1 MTALRIKKVLL
12 EKGADSSLFASKIL
26 KRLSGLPFYEICPP
40 CVTVSQSP
48 LQQKQVL
55 HLSSH
60 PGEFIKKCPGT
71 KGYICCNYKILN
83 VGANCPMNC
92 SYCVLQAYLNQPYLR
107 IYTNLEE
114 KLDLLREHLDG
125 NADMIFR
132 IGTGE
137 YTDSLALDPIA
148 GWTDLLLPFFAAR
161 KNAVLEL
168 KTKSIHIERLLACE
182 IRKRIIV
189 SWSLN
194 SPHVASLEEHG
205 APGIRERI
213 EAARQCQK
221 EGFTIGFHF
230 DPLVYHPG
238 WKEGYLRTIELMAE
252 RLDPNGVIWV
262 SLGCMRYLPELKPV
276 IRSRHPGSRVLNGEF
291 IRGLDGKMRLFK
303 PIRIEMYGFMSEKL
317 ALWRNDPGL
326 YLCMES
332 PDVWQSALGWNPEDS
347 SGLSRYLDQR
357 VRDFIPFK

>member
-1 MTALRIKKVLL
+1 MTALRIKKILL

-26 KRLSGLPFYEICPP
+26 RRLSGLRLDESPP
-40 CVTVSQSP
+40 DLTVSESP
-48 LQQKQVL
+48 LQQKQIL

-60 PGEFIKKCPGT
+60 PGEFLKKCPGT
-71 KGYICCNYKILN
+71 KGYICCNYQILH
-83 VGANCPMNC
+83 VGTNCPMNC

-114 KLDLLREHLDG
+114 KLDLLGEHLDG
-125 NADMIFR
+125 HADTIFR

-137 YTDSLALDPIA
+137 YMDSLALDPIA
-148 GWTDLLLPFFAAR
+148 GWTDLLLPFFSRR
-161 KNAVLEL
+161 KNAILEL
-168 KTKSIHIERLLACE
+168 KTKSIHIERLLASE
-182 IRKRIIV
+182 FRNRIVV

-194 SPHVASLEEHG
+194 SSHVVSLEEQG

-213 EAARQCQK
+213 EAARRCQK

-230 DPLVYHPG
+230 DPLVYLPG
-238 WKEGYLRTIELMAE
+238 WKEGYLRTIERMAD
-252 RLDPNGVIWV
+252 RLDPKGLIWV
-262 SLGCMRYLPELKPV
+262 SLGCMRYLPELKPI

-303 PIRIEMYGFMSEKL
+303 PIRIEMYGFMSENL
-317 ALWRNDPGL
+317 SLWQKDAAL
-326 YLCMES
+326 YLCMEG

-357 VRDFIPFK
+357 VRRFFG